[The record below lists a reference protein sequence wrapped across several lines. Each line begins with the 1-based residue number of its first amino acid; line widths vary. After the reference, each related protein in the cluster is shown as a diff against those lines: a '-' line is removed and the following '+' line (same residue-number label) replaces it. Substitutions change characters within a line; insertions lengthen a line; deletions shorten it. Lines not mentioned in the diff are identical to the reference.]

1 MGGDGGKRLCGEDG
15 GEIRGRCNGLCH
27 PIEESVDNHET
38 IRLSETA
45 HGLKGICRNIGADIL
60 AQVPYE
66 LEQASAG
73 KLNRE
78 IPAFL
83 GKICREFQRVQI
95 ALTEVTSDRK

>member
-1 MGGDGGKRLCGEDG
+1 MPE
-15 GEIRGRCNGLCH
+15 
-27 PIEESVDNHET
+27 
-38 IRLSETA
+38 
-45 HGLKGICRNIGADIL
+45 RNIGADIL
-60 AQVPYE
+60 AQVAYE

-95 ALTEVTSDRK
+95 ALKEVTSDRK